1 MLKGAKPQNIST
13 GAPLSSMNTCHP
25 FTAVA
30 LCVCVCS
37 RMLAQA
43 LSKKPPLGGLGGG
56 RGEGKDERRERE
68 KPGVCV
74 EG

>member
-25 FTAVA
+25 CTAVA
-30 LCVCVCS
+30 LCVCVQQDVGS
-37 RMLAQA
+37 GSVEKTTAGRFLE
-43 LSKKPPLGGLGGG
+43 GG